1 MRDQGIHSS
10 IEPTVGGGSEGHLD
24 QQFTDDR
31 LTLVLNP
38 LSDPETWDRIEVS
51 LWDGT
56 CEVYALP
63 LERVRLDSTTSYG
76 FHTIIA
82 GGLMQLGH
90 SKDHRLTWTVP
101 EAARLLGIS
110 KDCAYDAA
118 RRGDLPVRFIG
129 RRVVVP
135 RTALLR
141 LLDEAHAP
149 DQQHP
154 PPG

>member
-1 MRDQGIHSS
+1 MREQGIGSGVES
-10 IEPTVGGGSEGHLD
+10 TVGGDSEGHLD
-24 QQFTDDR
+24 QQLADD
-31 LTLVLNP
+31 
-38 LSDPETWDRIEVS
+38 
-51 LWDGT
+51 
-56 CEVYALP
+56 
-63 LERVRLDSTTSYG
+63 
-76 FHTIIA
+76 
-82 GGLMQLGH
+82 
-90 SKDHRLTWTVP
+90 RLTWTVP

-118 RRGDLPVRFIG
+118 RRGDLPVRVIG

-149 DQQHP
+149 DRQHP

>member
-1 MRDQGIHSS
+1 MRDEGIGSGV
-10 IEPTVGGGSEGHLD
+10 EPTVGAGSQGHPD
-24 QQFTDDR
+24 QQLTDD
-31 LTLVLNP
+31 
-38 LSDPETWDRIEVS
+38 
-51 LWDGT
+51 
-56 CEVYALP
+56 
-63 LERVRLDSTTSYG
+63 
-76 FHTIIA
+76 
-82 GGLMQLGH
+82 
-90 SKDHRLTWTVP
+90 RLTWTVP

-118 RRGDLPVRFIG
+118 RRGDLPVRVIG

>member
-1 MRDQGIHSS
+1 MGDQGSDS
-10 IEPTVGGGSEGHLD
+10 GVEPTLGGEAEGRPD
-24 QQFTDDR
+24 QQFADD
-31 LTLVLNP
+31 
-38 LSDPETWDRIEVS
+38 
-51 LWDGT
+51 
-56 CEVYALP
+56 
-63 LERVRLDSTTSYG
+63 
-76 FHTIIA
+76 
-82 GGLMQLGH
+82 
-90 SKDHRLTWTVP
+90 RLTWTVP

-141 LLDEAHAP
+141 LLDEAHAL
-149 DQQHP
+149 DRQHP

>member
-1 MRDQGIHSS
+1 MVEQGIHTS
-10 IEPTVGGGSEGHLD
+10 IEPTFGDGSEVHPD
-24 QQFTDDR
+24 QQLTD
-31 LTLVLNP
+31 
-38 LSDPETWDRIEVS
+38 
-51 LWDGT
+51 G
-56 CEVYALP
+56 
-63 LERVRLDSTTSYG
+63 
-76 FHTIIA
+76 
-82 GGLMQLGH
+82 
-90 SKDHRLTWTVP
+90 RLTWTVP

-118 RRGDLPVRFIG
+118 RRGDLPVRVIG

>member
-1 MRDQGIHSS
+1 MRDQGINSS
-10 IEPTVGGGSEGHLD
+10 IEPTVGDGSEGHPN
-24 QQFTDDR
+24 QQFTDD
-31 LTLVLNP
+31 
-38 LSDPETWDRIEVS
+38 
-51 LWDGT
+51 
-56 CEVYALP
+56 
-63 LERVRLDSTTSYG
+63 
-76 FHTIIA
+76 
-82 GGLMQLGH
+82 
-90 SKDHRLTWTVP
+90 RLTWTVP

-129 RRVVVP
+129 RRVIVP

-149 DQQHP
+149 DQRHP

>member
-1 MRDQGIHSS
+1 MRDQGIDSWV
-10 IEPTVGGGSEGHLD
+10 EPTLGGDSDGRPD
-24 QQFTDDR
+24 RQFADD
-31 LTLVLNP
+31 
-38 LSDPETWDRIEVS
+38 
-51 LWDGT
+51 
-56 CEVYALP
+56 
-63 LERVRLDSTTSYG
+63 
-76 FHTIIA
+76 
-82 GGLMQLGH
+82 
-90 SKDHRLTWTVP
+90 RLTWTVP

-149 DQQHP
+149 DRQHP

>member
-10 IEPTVGGGSEGHLD
+10 IEPTVRGGSEGHPD
-24 QQFTDDR
+24 PQFTDD
-31 LTLVLNP
+31 
-38 LSDPETWDRIEVS
+38 
-51 LWDGT
+51 
-56 CEVYALP
+56 
-63 LERVRLDSTTSYG
+63 
-76 FHTIIA
+76 
-82 GGLMQLGH
+82 
-90 SKDHRLTWTVP
+90 RLTWTVP

-118 RRGDLPVRFIG
+118 RRGDLPVTVIG

-149 DQQHP
+149 AQQYP